1 MKNSVSNWLVTFG
14 DLLTLL
20 LCFFLYLV
28 LLTPKAGSKI
38 NQSHSGTRIAKH
50 SSDKTGYVKNIRRI
64 DLAPDGLTLRR
75 IREKRLKYEVLWF
88 GERTYSAV
96 LRFCQELETK
106 QMLSLRSQIIGAGV
120 NGRNLVI
127 RVGGSACHP
136 ESNRIGQ
143 LELRAT

>member
-38 NQSHSGTRIAKH
+38 NLNHSGTRIANH
-50 SSDKTGYVKNIRRI
+50 SSNKAGYVKNIRRI
-64 DLAPDGLTLRR
+64 DLAPNGLTLRR
-75 IREKRLKYEVLWF
+75 IREKRLKHEVLGL

-120 NGRNLVI
+120 NGKNLVI
-127 RVGGSACHP
+127 RIGGSACHQ